1 MKIEL
6 FLIIV
11 FDEFKNNCFLIKGF
25 INQVINKVT
34 KNNLNFM
41 ICNIFF

>member
-11 FDEFKNNCFLIKGF
+11 FDEFKNILIKKYLTMLL
-25 INQVINKVT
+25 NS
-34 KNNLNFM
+34 NL
-41 ICNIFF
+41 